1 MTINAQI
8 QIPID
13 VPEIDGDGVPYRD
26 AIYRDY
32 VGATTFNSHGYQ
44 AALQADIDAVLDA
57 ERQRRIE
64 RRTAPPAPV
73 VEDPVGELESVQTEI
88 QTLYDT
94 VHDLEERR
102 STLIDTVQADP
113 DLMEAALTNEV
124 VSYII
129 APVMGDSTPQD

>member
-1 MTINAQI
+1 M
-8 QIPID
+8 
-13 VPEIDGDGVPYRD
+13 
-26 AIYRDY
+26 
-32 VGATTFNSHGYQ
+32 
-44 AALQADIDAVLDA
+44 
-57 ERQRRIE
+57 
-64 RRTAPPAPV
+64 
-73 VEDPVGELESVQTEI
+73 QTEI